1 MPEVDDVVKCHGCGG
16 LSRVARASTVI
27 VTVSP
32 LEASEGEPGS
42 LSAGPSDEV
51 LCAFCGDDDVER
63 YGRARFR
70 VGGVT
75 IVRPRR

>member
-1 MPEVDDVVKCHGCGG
+1 
-16 LSRVARASTVI
+16 VI